1 MATIPLSFGTGGA
14 GSDEATATRAQ
25 VLAPYTAITS
35 DSDDE
40 AVAGTMV
47 DKSGQTTNAVVSQ
60 NGAYLRLKTPVAA
73 FYSLTSYLRAKLSD
87 LGNAAANQVLANATF
102 TSSAGIAQQGSIPTK
117 TGQTYYTSSSD
128 QKVDAGQYLGGNQ
141 VFKGVT
147 TSNIASGNILN
158 GVTIKVGDSDDAG
171 RIASVEGNVRR
182 YAYSFT
188 NATSSSATK
197 TYKTGRGNVQFP
209 YITLNP
215 GFYITMV
222 SAYVDN
228 NNHNSAC
235 SDRYYGIQVRSIND
249 QNGWFCEDINI
260 QNKTS
265 VEIPVYSKN
274 TTYHVNIAGYY

>member
-14 GSDEATATRAQ
+14 GSDDATATRAQ

-47 DKSGQTTNAVVSQ
+47 DKSGTNQDAEVDQ
-60 NGAYLRLKTPVAA
+60 NGSFFRLKIPVAG
-73 FYSLTSYLRAKLSD
+73 FYSLTSYLRTALSS
-87 LGNAAANQVLANATF
+87 LGNAAANQVLKGATF
-102 TSSAGIAQQGSIPTK
+102 TSSAGINQ
-117 TGQTYYTSSSD
+117 TGTIESKSAQTYYTSGSD
-128 QKVDAGQYLGGNQ
+128 QKINAGQYLNGDQ
-141 VFKGVT
+141 IFKGVT
-147 TSNIASGNILN
+147 TSNIAAGNILN
-158 GVTIKVGDSDDAG
+158 GVNIRVGDSTNSG
-171 RIASVEGNVRR
+171 RIANVTGNVRR
-182 YAYSFT
+182 YAYAFR
-188 NATSSSATK
+188 NITSSSTTK
-197 TYKTGRGNVQFP
+197 TYKTGRGNVSFP
-209 YITLNP
+209 YITINA

-235 SDRYYGIQVRSIND
+235 SDRYYGIMVRSIND
-249 QNGWFCEDINI
+249 SNGWFCEDINI
-260 QNKTS
+260 QDKTS